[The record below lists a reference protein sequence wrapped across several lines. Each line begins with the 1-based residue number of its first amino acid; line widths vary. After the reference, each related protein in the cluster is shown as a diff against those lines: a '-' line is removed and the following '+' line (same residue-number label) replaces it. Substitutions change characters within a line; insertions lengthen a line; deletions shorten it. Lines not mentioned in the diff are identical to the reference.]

1 METVEI
7 KGTLRKETGKK
18 FSKKIRSEGE
28 VPCVMYGGEEV
39 IHFSAPELSFK
50 KIVYTPNIYLL
61 KLDINGKIYDAL
73 LQDIQFHPVTDRII
87 HLDFKH
93 IFFDKEV
100 ITYLPVK
107 LIGDSIGIK
116 NGGKLRQKRR
126 RLKVKALPDNLPDF
140 LEIDITEME
149 IGQSVKVGELKY
161 DNLNLLDTHRAM
173 VVAIASS
180 RLAKGMEI
188 AEEEVAEGEE
198 AVTEEV
204 AATGDTSATET
215 SVKESEA
222 EKKEE

>member
-1 METVEI
+1 
-7 KGTLRKETGKK
+7 
-18 FSKKIRSEGE
+18 
-28 VPCVMYGGEEV
+28 MYGGEEV

-50 KIVYTPNIYLL
+50 RIVYTPNIYLL

-73 LQDIQFHPVTDRII
+73 LQDVQFHPVTDRII
-87 HLDFKH
+87 HLDFKQM
-93 IFFDKEV
+93 FFDKEV
-100 ITYLPVK
+100 ITYLPIK

-140 LEIDITEME
+140 LEINITEME

-204 AATGDTSATET
+204 AATEDTAATEA
-215 SVKESEA
+215 SIKESEA
-222 EKKEE
+222 GKKEE